1 MNAKVLRFV
10 VQKHAARQLHYDFR
24 LEMNGVLK
32 SWAVP
37 KGPSLNRGET
47 RLAIQVEDH
56 PLDYVSFEGVI
67 SEGNYGAGR
76 VIVWDTGTYSLDE
89 SSTEGDELSLTLHG
103 HKLKGSW
110 TLVQT
115 KRNPAHWLLT
125 RRSGNEES
133 VDERSVLS
141 GLTLDDLKE
150 RPQ

>member
-1 MNAKVLRFV
+1 MNADVLLFV

-24 LEMNGVLK
+24 LEVNGVLK

-37 KGPSLNRGET
+37 KGPSLNLGEA

-56 PLDYVSFEGVI
+56 PLDYASFEGVI
-67 SEGNYGAGR
+67 PEGSYGAGR

-89 SSTEGDELSLTLHG
+89 GRTDEGKLSLTLYG

-110 TLVQT
+110 TLVHSNRRPT
-115 KRNPAHWLLT
+115 HWLLT
-125 RRSGNEES
+125 RRSGDEES

-150 RPQ
+150 RP